1 MNIETVLSS
10 KGQMIIPKK
19 IRDLMG
25 LNTGSKLIL
34 KLEDNHLH
42 IIPIKKDVSS
52 FFAMGKKD
60 NNTIMTVEDIDM
72 AIEEAVTNNDKY

>member
-25 LNTGSKLIL
+25 LNAGSKLIL
-34 KLEDNHLH
+34 KLEDNNLH

>member
-34 KLEDNHLH
+34 KLEDNNLH
-42 IIPIKKDVSS
+42 IIPIKKDISS

-60 NNTIMTVEDIDM
+60 NKIMTLEDIDI

>member
-34 KLEDNHLH
+34 KLKDNNLH
-42 IIPIKKDVSS
+42 IIPIKKDISS

-60 NNTIMTVEDIDM
+60 NNTVITVEDIDM
-72 AIEEAVTNNDKY
+72 AIEEAVTKNDKY